1 MRVLWLGGNNFSTP
15 KSSILEGGGIV
26 NEWRGSANGGGG
38 GSRGL
43 FFDDKASI
51 DDFLLWSDEVALKE
65 EEEDEFEEMD
75 RGGEADGDLGDFGRS
90 SGDPW

>member
-1 MRVLWLGGNNFSTP
+1 MEHLEQLRLDDNQLVGELPRSLRKLTKLRVLWLGGNNFSTP

-51 DDFLLWSDEVALKE
+51 DDFWAVLFDSD
-65 EEEDEFEEMD
+65 
-75 RGGEADGDLGDFGRS
+75 
-90 SGDPW
+90 